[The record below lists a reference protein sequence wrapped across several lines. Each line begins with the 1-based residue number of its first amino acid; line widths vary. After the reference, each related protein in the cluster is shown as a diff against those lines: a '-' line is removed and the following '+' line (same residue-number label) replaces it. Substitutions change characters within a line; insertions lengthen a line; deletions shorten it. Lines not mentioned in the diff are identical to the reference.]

1 VHWFDR
7 LADDA
12 GRPHDGRLDRR
23 TSFKL
28 AAATG
33 LALGPLRG
41 LLEAREASA
50 AAKPHCYVD
59 CTNNLAVA
67 VDKALGR
74 CAARRDRTLRKH
86 RGAAWFSKAAANFDR
101 CSDRV
106 MDKADQQEAKC
117 REPDCG
123 DSKKYPPLP
132 PQPPPPPPGTSPD
145 PLPPPPPPPIGTP
158 DPCTPCAQ
166 VGGKCCFGPDPE
178 ELCACANPAYECSR
192 YGC

>member
-1 VHWFDR
+1 MHWFDR
-7 LADDA
+7 LAA
-12 GRPHDGRLDRR
+12 NASRPHDGRFDRR

-33 LALGPLRG
+33 LALGPMRG
-41 LLEAREASA
+41 LLEAPGASA
-50 AAKPHCYVD
+50 AAKPPCYVD
-59 CTNNLAVA
+59 CTNDLAAV

-74 CAARRDRTLRKH
+74 CARRRDRALRKR
-86 RGAAWFSKAAANFDR
+86 RGAAWYDKAQANFDR
-101 CSDRV
+101 CADRV

-117 REPDCG
+117 REPG
-123 DSKKYPPLP
+123 EPA
-132 PQPPPPPPGTSPD
+132 TSPN
-145 PLPPPPPPPIGTP
+145 PLPPPPPPPPGTP
-158 DPCTPCAQ
+158 DPCAPCAQ